1 MQNLL
6 PVCLF
11 LFQSD
16 ITDARKNC
24 HNDSETN
31 PLLVP
36 LTYIA
41 GKKATHLGDSD
52 TTPKSCLDVVKLLA
66 NSSDTSL
73 MNSLPES
80 VRLLQSQ
87 LQAKRHASAQ
97 LVLELQSLS
106 KINDESSASIDTMQ
120 LELEDI
126 SVKQARSHQLAQLLA
141 LQLPGRA
148 NLS

>member
-1 MQNLL
+1 VQNLL
-6 PVCLF
+6 SVCLC

-24 HNDSETN
+24 NNDSEMN

-66 NSSDTSL
+66 NGSDTSL
-73 MNSLPES
+73 MNSLPKS

-87 LQAKRHASAQ
+87 LQAERHASAQ

-106 KINDESSASIDTMQ
+106 KINDESSASIDSMQ

-126 SVKQARSHQLAQLLA
+126 SIKQNPR
-141 LQLPGRA
+141 
-148 NLS
+148 N

>member
-1 MQNLL
+1 MLSE
-6 PVCLF
+6 CLF

-16 ITDARKNC
+16 ISDARKNR

-36 LTYIA
+36 TYIA

-52 TTPKSCLDVVKLLA
+52 TTPKSCLDVVLKLHA
-66 NSSDTSL
+66 NSSGTSS
-73 MNSLPES
+73 MESPPES
-80 VRLLQSQ
+80 IRLLQSQ
-87 LQAKRHASAQ
+87 LQAGRRDSDK
-97 LVLELQSLS
+97 LLLELQSLWKVNEKS
-106 KINDESSASIDTMQ
+106 NASIDAMQ

-126 SVKQARSHQLAQLLA
+126 SMKQAQSHQLAQQLV

-148 NLS
+148 NPD